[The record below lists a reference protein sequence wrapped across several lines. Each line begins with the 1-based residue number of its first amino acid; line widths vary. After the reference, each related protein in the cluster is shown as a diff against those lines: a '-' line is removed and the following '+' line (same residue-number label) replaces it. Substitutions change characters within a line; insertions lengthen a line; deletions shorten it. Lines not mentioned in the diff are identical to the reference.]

1 MTQAAHTPGPWELS
15 EYRPPYDDMG
25 GDHSIGYTDA
35 DGVFWEIAT
44 LEPWRGSRHAD
55 ARLIAAAPDM
65 LAALEEI
72 ESLPVDDY
80 GCREIPPGFLDKA
93 RAAIAKARGADNAG

>member
-1 MTQAAHTPGPWELS
+1 MGWNVQPTDWEDCHAGIFEPDANSYVAVVLAGPDSEAHTN
-15 EYRPPYDDMG
+15 
-25 GDHSIGYTDA
+25 
-35 DGVFWEIAT
+35 
-44 LEPWRGSRHAD
+44 
-55 ARLIAAAPDM
+55 LIAAAPDM

-93 RAAIAKARGADNAG
+93 RAAIAKAKGE

>member
-1 MTQAAHTPGPWELS
+1 MVKHIDMTPTWGAVVPWITAGLEAGGTAHSSALQEM
-15 EYRPPYDDMG
+15 YRM
-25 GDHSIGYTDA
+25 
-35 DGVFWEIAT
+35 
-44 LEPWRGSRHAD
+44 AD
-55 ARLIAAAPDM
+55 AADKWNAAAPDM

-93 RAAIAKARGADNAG
+93 RAAIAKAKGE

>member
-1 MTQAAHTPGPWELS
+1 MLTDLEEEL
-15 EYRPPYDDMG
+15 
-25 GDHSIGYTDA
+25 
-35 DGVFWEIAT
+35 
-44 LEPWRGSRHAD
+44 
-55 ARLIAAAPDM
+55 

-93 RAAIAKARGADNAG
+93 RAAIAKARGTDNAD

>member
-1 MTQAAHTPGPWELS
+1 MLTDLEEEL
-15 EYRPPYDDMG
+15 
-25 GDHSIGYTDA
+25 
-35 DGVFWEIAT
+35 
-44 LEPWRGSRHAD
+44 
-55 ARLIAAAPDM
+55 

-93 RAAIAKARGADNAG
+93 RAAIAKAKGE

>member
-1 MTQAAHTPGPWELS
+1 MTQAHTPGPWTILN
-15 EYRPPYDDMG
+15 R
-25 GDHSIGYTDA
+25 GYKSHITDA
-35 DGVFWEIAT
+35 DMNWNAEIVGPGHTANA
-44 LEPWRGSRHAD
+44 H
-55 ARLIAAAPDM
+55 LIAAAPDL

-93 RAAIAKARGADNAG
+93 RAAIAKAKGASDAD